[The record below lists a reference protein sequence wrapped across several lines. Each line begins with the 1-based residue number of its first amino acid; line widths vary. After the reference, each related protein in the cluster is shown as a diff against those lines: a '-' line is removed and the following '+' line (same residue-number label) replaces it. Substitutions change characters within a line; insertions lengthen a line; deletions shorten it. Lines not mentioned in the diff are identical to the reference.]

1 MPSIVDL
8 PALIAALPEPARHR
22 FERLF
27 YVQADVGELRVLPAM
42 RAWVQQRF
50 GSVEAV
56 ERQHVVRVMNR
67 ITFEGALYNPLRAQR
82 PVPVDAT
89 PRSETEG
96 EAFFADPLHT
106 TAEDVFGRVQGQHCI
121 TTSNIARWERWHA
134 VVIFRERDPLHV
146 SREALRE
153 SFSISLEWARR
164 AHTLD
169 PQARYFVWMWN
180 GGLKGG
186 ASIQHAHVQI
196 ALGRGMHYSR
206 VEFLRR
212 AALAYRAQ
220 HTSDYFADL
229 FAAHAD
235 LGLSFALGAVR
246 GFVYLAA
253 QRPKET
259 WLIGNAFD
267 DALADALH
275 EVLQRLAQRTAMQAF
290 NVVAI
295 LPPLFPAPTD
305 EDWHGFPCVL
315 RIADRGPAAMIASD
329 IGAIDLYA
337 HSAINADP
345 FVVRRALE
353 DEVSPVKAER

>member
-1 MPSIVDL
+1 MPTIVDL
-8 PALIAALPEPARHR
+8 PTLVAALPEPARAR

-27 YVQADVGELRVLPAM
+27 FVQLDVGELRVPPTM
-42 RAWVQQRF
+42 REWVRQRF

-56 ERQHVVRVMNR
+56 ERQQVVRVVNR

-82 PVPVDAT
+82 PVPMLPVAQAD
-89 PRSETEG
+89 TEG
-96 EAFFADPLHT
+96 ERFFADPLRT
-106 TAEDVFGRVQGQHCI
+106 TAEDVFGRVQGQHCV

-134 VVIFRERDPLHV
+134 VVIFNERDPLRL

-153 SFSISLEWARR
+153 SFAVSLEWAQH
-164 AHTLD
+164 AHALD
-169 PQARYFVWMWN
+169 SQARYFVWMWN

-206 VEFLRR
+206 IEFLRR
-212 AALAYRAQ
+212 VALAYRAQ
-220 HTSDYFADL
+220 HASDYFDDL

-235 LGLSFALGAVR
+235 LGLGFSLGTVR

-259 WLIGNAFD
+259 WLIGTAFD
-267 DALADALH
+267 AALADALH
-275 EVLQRLAQRTAMQAF
+275 TTLQRLAQRTGLQAF
-290 NVVAI
+290 NVVAC
-295 LPPLFPAPTD
+295 LPPLFADGSD
-305 EDWHGFPCVL
+305 EDWRGFPCFL
-315 RIADRGPAAMIASD
+315 RIADRGPAGMIASD

-345 FVVRRALE
+345 FVVYQALVG
-353 DEVSPVKAER
+353 DECALG